1 MTLTNGTRPP
11 YSSVPSYVT
20 DQNSDEPHCARP
32 EVPDWPLSLMESS
45 SRDAHEHRN
54 RKQDNNYI
62 NLCIEAQEALGDELA
77 FACIESPEKISPV
90 LDMLNEFGQRI
101 IWQRELKAALKD
113 IPAHRRNN
121 QAVAYINTFTRH
133 ENERKILLG
142 LYPAPNAPLSAI
154 ENSNNLNLFS
164 FSLAMRFLAWCK
176 YDLQSDITNLF
187 SALYPNER
195 NQQVVQLRA
204 QKKTLDQIGKKYG
217 LTRERI
223 RQLERKMQR
232 SFNARQARIK
242 IISKINADKN
252 NATIVTSAD
261 IAALCPDH
269 LQELLFLLRG
279 CESNKMQKA
288 FDSIIGQGWLHFDSV
303 EGALNHED

>member
-1 MTLTNGTRPP
+1 
-11 YSSVPSYVT
+11 
-20 DQNSDEPHCARP
+20 
-32 EVPDWPLSLMESS
+32 
-45 SRDAHEHRN
+45 
-54 RKQDNNYI
+54 
-62 NLCIEAQEALGDELA
+62 
-77 FACIESPEKISPV
+77 
-90 LDMLNEFGQRI
+90 
-101 IWQRELKAALKD
+101 
-113 IPAHRRNN
+113 
-121 QAVAYINTFTRH
+121 
-133 ENERKILLG
+133 
-142 LYPAPNAPLSAI
+142 
-154 ENSNNLNLFS
+154 
-164 FSLAMRFLAWCK
+164 MRFLAWCK

-204 QKKTLDQIGKKYG
+204 QKKTLDQIGKNFG

-279 CESNKMQKA
+279 CESSNFTYDKWSYFTRVRSRTCQNHSRKSN
-288 FDSIIGQGWLHFDSV
+288 DGSSGWKFFKNSMYT
-303 EGALNHED
+303 GSFAK